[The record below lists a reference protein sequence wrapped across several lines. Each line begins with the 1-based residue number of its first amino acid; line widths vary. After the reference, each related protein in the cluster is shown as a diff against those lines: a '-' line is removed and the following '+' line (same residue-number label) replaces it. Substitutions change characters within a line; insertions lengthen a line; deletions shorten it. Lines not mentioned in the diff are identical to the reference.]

1 MARSGVPARRAGDP
15 VPFRLALRVTWSQ
28 FFIVFRSI
36 STHPVGVAHEGGEVG
51 ADGRHLETR
60 GIVALEE
67 RDPEEEERV
76 PPFLAGYSTKVQDT
90 TQCGIRGEGEGE
102 GGQTSPQRP
111 PSNRQHDRS
120 RAAR

>member
-67 RDPEEEERV
+67 RDPEEEKRV
-76 PPFLAGYSTKVQDT
+76 TKESIGPVLDML
-90 TQCGIRGEGEGE
+90 RW
-102 GGQTSPQRP
+102 
-111 PSNRQHDRS
+111 
-120 RAAR
+120 